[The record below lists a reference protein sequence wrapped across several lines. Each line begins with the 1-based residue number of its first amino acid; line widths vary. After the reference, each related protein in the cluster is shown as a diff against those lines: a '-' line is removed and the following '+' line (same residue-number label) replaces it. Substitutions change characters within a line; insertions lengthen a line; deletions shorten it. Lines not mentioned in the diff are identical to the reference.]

1 MIQHKD
7 AAVSPVVGV
16 MLMLVVTIIIAAIV
30 SAFAGGLAGDQHKTP
45 QANLAV
51 TGVIQSIGGTINPT
65 KYPYVL
71 TYPPGYYAANG
82 LKFEN
87 NGGDTFSLN
96 DVAIQLQSED
106 TTYTLQPTDTPN
118 TTATTTYPGSILTPG
133 ITNGGYFQKI
143 GNTSL
148 SDTTIAPGDAFML
161 YADGNALA
169 VTYPGGSTWSSS
181 TYGPEITWEPVGA
194 AHGFG
199 VYLGTKLQYKVID
212 KASDRVISSG
222 ELYLTQ

>member
-1 MIQHKD
+1 MIPQKD

-16 MLMLVVTIIIAAIV
+16 MLMLVVTIIIAAVV

-45 QANLAV
+45 QVNLAV
-51 TGVIQSIGGTINPT
+51 TSVIQSIEGTIDPT
-65 KYPYVL
+65 TYAL
-71 TYPPGYYAANG
+71 TYPSGYYAANG

-96 DVAIQLQSED
+96 DIAIQLQSED
-106 TTYTLQPTDTPN
+106 TTYTIQPTDAPN
-118 TTATTTYPGSILTPG
+118 TTATATYPGSILTPG

-161 YADGNALA
+161 YADGNAQA
-169 VTYPGGSTWSSS
+169 VTYTWSGGSSSYS
-181 TYGPEITWEPVGA
+181 PEITWEPVGA

-212 KASDRVISSG
+212 KASSRVISSG
-222 ELYLTQ
+222 ELFLTQ